1 METQQTT
8 TTTQVSM
15 KRKAATKLWVY
26 FQDIDSE
33 QTALIS
39 FDFKSELDIW
49 LAGSNVRIM
58 EIIRGSRKEWTAQTR
73 VTLT

>member
-26 FQDIDSE
+26 YASPNSDNNE
-33 QTALIS
+33 LIG
-39 FDFKSELDIW
+39 FDYKSELDTW
-49 LAGSNVRIM
+49 LEQNPVKVL
-58 EIIRGSRKEWTAQTR
+58 EIIRGVRKEWTAQTR